1 MDINLLLNLIE
12 NMSATDIIS
21 YCSTEKRL
29 NYLCKKYSD
38 VIWAKKLS
46 QDFNI
51 SRDEIIGNP
60 KSYYFGL
67 KNKIGHYYFF
77 DADSLDDGII
87 QIKEIKEI
95 SKEDARGDDNFF
107 VSGILNPIGENIVV
121 GYLSRYYGR
130 AGSVYRTIIGKNLN
144 HAKKELI
151 KIGYCEIWEK
161 GNIDENEINNLPL
174 NLRMEKKIVPKDI
187 DELRYKIRIYFFEA
201 QL

>member
-38 VIWAKKLS
+38 VIWTKKLL

-87 QIKEIKEI
+87 QINKIKEI
-95 SKEDARGDDNFF
+95 SKEDARGDDHFF
-107 VSGILNPIGENIVV
+107 VPGILNPIGENIVV
-121 GYLSRYYGR
+121 GYVSNYNWYDGSKYGT
-130 AGSVYRTIIGKNLN
+130 VIGKNLN

-151 KIGYCEIWEK
+151 KK
-161 GNIDENEINNLPL
+161 GIREFWDKGDIDENEINNLPL
-174 NLRMEKKIVPKDI
+174 NLKIEKKIEPEEDDGSPFEI
-187 DELRYKIRIYFFEA
+187 EIYFFEA
-201 QL
+201 KL